1 VSAPSPDAFQEKDTE
16 PPAVE
21 PLAVDDVN
29 EPDSSVEIRRLTDR
43 LTTALGDA
51 MTGAVAVLERQSS
64 TDRDKLSAAVTD
76 VANVS
81 LRLTE
86 LSRELAAQR
95 QWVEGKV
102 ETVDALS
109 YKLAGIE
116 SHIVE
121 SEKTERQLKEDHRLL
136 EANRNSDRQQQERA
150 VSGLAD
156 GIRGL
161 EKQLQDQRDSAER
174 RFLDGSTRMDQIN
187 ERLDEIVHCLQAQA
201 ENIAGV
207 SSAVSTLQQAH
218 ESTTSRLNLQAE
230 AIRSLH
236 AAAEKQGS
244 HWEECLLSMRKA
256 MQMASASASTATL
269 PEQL

>member
-1 VSAPSPDAFQEKDTE
+1 MKG
-16 PPAVE
+16 
-21 PLAVDDVN
+21 
-29 EPDSSVEIRRLTDR
+29 
-43 LTTALGDA
+43 TA
-51 MTGAVAVLERQSS
+51 AVLERQSAA
-64 TDRDKLSAAVTD
+64 DRDKLSAAVTG
-76 VANVS
+76 VARVS
-81 LRLTE
+81 RRLTE

-102 ETVDALS
+102 EAADALS

-116 SHIVE
+116 THIAE
-121 SEKTERQLKEDHRLL
+121 SEKTERQMKEDHRLL
-136 EANRNSDRQQQERA
+136 EANRHSDRQQQERA
-150 VSGLAD
+150 VAGLAE

-174 RFLDGSTRMDQIN
+174 RFIEGSARMDQIS

-207 SSAVSTLQQAH
+207 CSAVSTLQQAH

-244 HWEECLLSMRKA
+244 HWEECFLSMWKA
-256 MQMASASASTATL
+256 MQVAGASASTASL